1 MAESSGVRV
10 LAGGCHCRRVRFE
23 ATFRGALQA
32 LDCNCSICA
41 ATAYLHLIV
50 DEVDFRLIAGSD
62 ALTGYRFNTG
72 SALHLFCRYC
82 GIKSF
87 YRPRSHPEGFSVNAR
102 CLDAG
107 AGVVDSVVPFDGRN
121 WEQARERLP
130 D

>member
-1 MAESSGVRV
+1 MPEQADTRI

-23 ATFRGALQA
+23 TTFRGSLRA

-41 ATAYLHLIV
+41 AIGYLHLIV
-50 DEVDFRLIAGSD
+50 DEQDFRLVAGSD

-72 SALHLFCRYC
+72 TALHLFCRYC
-82 GIKSF
+82 GVKSF
-87 YRPRSHPEGFSVNAR
+87 YRPRSHPDGFSVNAR

-107 AGVVDSVVPFDGRN
+107 AEVVDSVVPFDGLN